1 MRSLLRLLIILGL
14 MAGIVLFWLHLDDF
28 GINTTTRFYIVGA
41 GASIAAFGLL
51 YKLLGTWDLIPDWF
65 PILGKLD
72 DAIAWLVMLFGATMG
87 LVGWYFF

>member
-1 MRSLLRLLIILGL
+1 MRSLLRLLIVLGL
-14 MAGIVLFWLHLDDF
+14 MAGIVLFWLYLDDF

-51 YKLLGTWDLIPDWF
+51 YKLLGTWDLIPDWL
-65 PILGKLD
+65 PLLGSLD
-72 DAIAWLVMLFGATMG
+72 DAVAWLVMLFGATIG